1 MDPQGANV
9 GREIFPISSPDFL
22 AFCIIGVF
30 CNMPSCFKME
40 LYIDI
45 YIERERERE
54 RERSDFWSKGKGKW
68 KIQTSELHFM
78 KCSF

>member
-40 LYIDI
+40 LYIYI
-45 YIERERERE
+45 YRERERE
-54 RERSDFWSKGKGKW
+54 KWFLIQRKG
-68 KIQTSELHFM
+68 EM
-78 KCSF
+78 KDSN

>member
-40 LYIDI
+40 LYIYI

-54 RERSDFWSKGKGKW
+54 KWFLIQRKG
-68 KIQTSELHFM
+68 EM
-78 KCSF
+78 KDSN

>member
-40 LYIDI
+40 LYIYI
-45 YIERERERE
+45 YINRERERE
-54 RERSDFWSKGKGKW
+54 KWFLIQRKG
-68 KIQTSELHFM
+68 EM
-78 KCSF
+78 KDSN

>member
-9 GREIFPISSPDFL
+9 GRKIFPISSPDFL
-22 AFCIIGVF
+22 AFCIIWVF
-30 CNMPSCFKME
+30 CNMPSCLKIE
-40 LYIDI
+40 LYKYI
-45 YIERERERE
+45 YIERERE